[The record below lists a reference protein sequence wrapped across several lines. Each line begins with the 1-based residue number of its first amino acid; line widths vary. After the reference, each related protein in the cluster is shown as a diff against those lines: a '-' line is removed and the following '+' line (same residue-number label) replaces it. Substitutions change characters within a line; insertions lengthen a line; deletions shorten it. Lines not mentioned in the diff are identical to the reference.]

1 MYPCRDE
8 KGLGCPQEM
17 TVAAKYSYFSTL
29 KNVSRTWFRRPIRDW
44 IFRVL
49 GLICPCLDGR
59 ILPAEELLSC
69 CDASAL
75 FEKTNKQTNNIVLN
89 TQAGCHASVWQKLL
103 RPKEG
108 DFVTRRQGMRSNGE
122 CTFQHSWSFLLFLT
136 GAMTPSKWLISNTPV
151 LKSKLPAG

>member
-1 MYPCRDE
+1 MICNIMGTLYPCRDE
-8 KGLGCPQEM
+8 KGLGCSQEM

-75 FEKTNKQTNNIVLN
+75 FEKTNKQHSSKHTGRLSRLCLTKAASAQGRWLCNQTPGNAFEWRVHFPTLLVLPFI
-89 TQAGCHASVWQKLL
+89 S
-103 RPKEG
+103 
-108 DFVTRRQGMRSNGE
+108 DRR
-122 CTFQHSWSFLLFLT
+122 HD
-136 GAMTPSKWLISNTPV
+136 P
-151 LKSKLPAG
+151 